1 MTDTITMIIQNSSK
15 SSLQSIAKKI
25 INQERITNEEAILL
39 FEEGELGWLG
49 ALANMMKEKR
59 FGKKVFF
66 NKNFHI
72 EPTNI
77 CIYSCKF
84 CAYSSSYAHKNPDAW
99 QYSISDMMDIVK
111 KYDGKEVTEVHIV
124 GGVHPKMDLYFFVD
138 LLKQIK
144 IHRPNLII
152 KGFTAVELAYM
163 FKKANLTTEQGLK
176 LMHEAGLESI
186 PGGGSEIFD
195 KEIRAKICG
204 DKVSTQGWLEVHQTA
219 HELGMPT
226 NATILYGHIE
236 SYRHR
241 IEHMALL
248 RDLQDKTNGFNCF
261 IPLKF
266 RNKNNEMSY
275 VEECSIIED
284 LKMFAISRLFLDNIP
299 HLKAYWPMMGRDN
312 AQLSLSFG
320 VDDLDGTIDDTT
332 KIYSMAGAEEKN
344 PCMTTE
350 QIIHLITQ
358 VSKQPVERDTFYNEV
373 NIYS

>member
-1 MTDTITMIIQNSSK
+1 MTESIKTIIKNIKNPL
-15 SSLQSIAKKI
+15 LQSIAKKI
-25 INQERITNEEAILL
+25 IHEQRVTNEEGILL
-39 FEEGELGWLG
+39 FEQGELSWLG
-49 ALANMMKEKR
+49 ALANEVKEKK
-59 FGKKVFF
+59 FGRKVFF

-84 CAYSSSYAHKNPDAW
+84 CAYSSSYAHKSPDAW
-99 QYSISDMMDIVK
+99 QYSIAEMMDIVK
-111 KYDGKEVTEVHIV
+111 KYDDKDVTEVHIV

-138 LLKQIK
+138 LLQQIK
-144 IHRPNLII
+144 NYRPKLVI

-176 LMHEAGLESI
+176 IIKEAGLDSI

-195 KEIRAKICG
+195 HEIRAKICG
-204 DKVSTQGWLEVHQTA
+204 DKVSTEGWIEVHQIA
-219 HELGMPT
+219 HQLDIPT

-236 SYRHR
+236 SYKNR
-241 IEHMALL
+241 IEHMELL
-248 RDLQDKTNGFNCF
+248 RNLQDKTQGFNCF

-266 RNKNNEMSY
+266 RNKNNEMSHI
-275 VEECSIIED
+275 EECSIIED

-299 HLKAYWPMMGRDN
+299 HLKAYWPMIGRDN

-332 KIYSMAGAEEKN
+332 KIYSMAGAEEVH
-344 PCMTTE
+344 PFMSTE
-350 QIIHLITQ
+350 QIIHLISI
-358 VSKQPVERDTFYNEV
+358 VGNQPVERDTFYNEV
-373 NIYS
+373 NLYM